1 MLFDL
6 KGKRR
11 RVVQG
16 VYLTLAVLMGGGLIF
31 FGIGGGTNGGLLDA
45 FKGGGGSSGDKTLKN
60 EIKAMQARVAANP
73 SDQAALVTIATDNYR
88 LAAEKADPNTGVFT
102 DKATA
107 NLNAADSAWVKYLAL
122 NPTKPNDTLAG
133 YMLQAYS
140 QAGLNKPDKAK
151 QAAEIF
157 SEAHP
162 SSNAYINVVLYAS
175 LAGDTR
181 TAKLAGDKAL
191 QLAPKSQ
198 RSSVKTLIKQ
208 AEAAGATSTSGATG
222 ATGASG
228 TTGSGG

>member
-16 VYLTLAVLMGGGLIF
+16 TYVMLAVLMGGGLVL

-45 FKGGGGSSGDKTLKN
+45 FKGGGGGSSGDKTLKK
-60 EIKAMQARVAANP
+60 EIAAMQKRVALNP
-73 SDQAALVTIATDNYR
+73 SDQGALVTIATDNYR
-88 LAAEKADPNTGVFT
+88 LAAENADPNTGVFT
-102 DKATA
+102 DKAKT
-107 NLNAADSAWVKYLAL
+107 NLTDAASAWERYLAL
-122 NPTKPNDTLAG
+122 NPPKPNDTLAG

-140 QAGLNKPDKAK
+140 QTGLNKPDKAK

-162 SSNAYINVVLYAS
+162 SSNAYVQVVFYAS

-181 TAKLAGDKAL
+181 TAKLAGQKAL
-191 QLAPKSQ
+191 QLAPKGQ
-198 RSSVKTLIKQ
+198 RSSVKALIKQ
-208 AEAAGATSTSGATG
+208 AEAVNTTSSSGATG
-222 ATGASG
+222 ATGA
-228 TTGSGG
+228 TGSGG

>member
-16 VYLTLAVLMGGGLIF
+16 VYLTLAVLMGGGLVL

-45 FKGGGGSSGDKTLKN
+45 FKGGSGGSSGDKALKK
-60 EIKAMQARVAANP
+60 EIQTMQARVAANP
-73 SDQAALVTIATDNYR
+73 SDQAALVVIATDNYR

-102 DKATA
+102 DKAKD
-107 NLNAADSAWVKYLAL
+107 NLNAAAGAWEKYLAL
-122 NPTKPNDTLAG
+122 NPPKPNDTLAS

-140 QAGLNKPDKAK
+140 TAGLNKPDKAK

-181 TAKLAGDKAL
+181 TAKLAGQKAL

-198 RSSVKTLIKQ
+198 RSSVKALIKQ
-208 AEAAGATSTSGATG
+208 AEAVSTTSASGATG
-222 ATGASG
+222 ATGA
-228 TTGSGG
+228 TGSGG

>member
-16 VYLTLAVLMGGGLIF
+16 VYLTLAVLMAGGLVF

-45 FKGGGGSSGDKTLKN
+45 FKGGGGSSGDKALKK
-60 EIKAMQARVAANP
+60 EIKAMEARVAANP
-73 SDQAALVTIATDNYR
+73 QDQAALVTIATDNYR

-102 DKATA
+102 DKSKE
-107 NLNAADSAWVKYLAL
+107 NLTAADSAWQKYLAL
-122 NPTKPNDTLAG
+122 NPPKPNDTLAG

-140 QAGLNKPDKAK
+140 QAGLNKPAQAK

-162 SSNAYINVVLYAS
+162 SSNAYINVVLYAA

-181 TAKLAGDKAL
+181 TAKLAGQKAL

-222 ATGASG
+222 ASGATG
-228 TTGSGG
+228 GGG

>member
-6 KGKRR
+6 RGKRR

-16 VYLTLAVLMGGGLIF
+16 VYLTLAVLLAGGLVF

-45 FKGGGGSSGDKTLKN
+45 FKGGGGGSSGDKALKK
-60 EIKAMQARVAANP
+60 EIAAMQARVAANP
-73 SDQAALVTIATDNYR
+73 QDQAALVTIATDNYR
-88 LAAEKADPNTGVFT
+88 LAAENADPNSGVFT
-102 DKATA
+102 DKAKD
-107 NLNAADSAWVKYLAL
+107 NLNAAASAWERYLAL
-122 NPTKPNDTLAG
+122 NPPKPNDTLAS

-181 TAKLAGDKAL
+181 TAKLAGQKAL
-191 QLAPKSQ
+191 QLAPKTQ
-198 RSSVKTLIKQ
+198 RSSVKALIKQ
-208 AEAAGATSTSGATG
+208 AEAAGATSASSGAT
-222 ATGASG
+222 G

>member
-16 VYLTLAVLMGGGLIF
+16 VYLTLAILIGGGLVL

-45 FKGGGGSSGDKTLKN
+45 VKGGGGGSNAEKTLNK
-60 EIKAMQARVAANP
+60 EIAAAQKRLALNP
-73 SDQAALVTIATDNYR
+73 QDQAALVVIATDNYR

-102 DKATA
+102 DDGKKK
-107 NLNAADSAWVKYLAL
+107 LNEAAGAWERYLAL
-122 NPTKPNDTLAG
+122 NPAKPNDTLAG

-151 QAAEIF
+151 KAAEIF

-162 SSNAYINVVLYAS
+162 SANAYIQVVFYAS

-181 TAKLAGDKAL
+181 TAKLAGEKAL
-191 QLAPKSQ
+191 ELAPKGQ
-198 RSSVKTLIKQ
+198 RSSVKELIKQ
-208 AEAAGATSTSGATG
+208 AEAVNTTSAPSGATG
-222 ATGASG
+222 ATG
-228 TTGSGG
+228 SGG

>member
-16 VYLTLAVLMGGGLIF
+16 VYLTLAILMGGGLVL

-45 FKGGGGSSGDKTLKN
+45 FKGGGGGSNAEKTLNK
-60 EIKAMQARVAANP
+60 EIEAAQKRVALNP
-73 SDQAALVTIATDNYR
+73 SDQGALILIATDNYR

-102 DKATA
+102 DDGKKK
-107 NLNAADSAWVKYLAL
+107 LSQAASAWERYLAL
-122 NPTKPNDTLAG
+122 APTKPNDTLAS

-140 QAGLNKPDKAK
+140 PTGLNKPDKAK

-162 SSNAYINVVLYAS
+162 SANAYINVVLYAS

-181 TAKLAGDKAL
+181 TAKLAGQKAL

-198 RSSVKTLIKQ
+198 RSSVKALIKQ
-208 AEAAGATSTSGATG
+208 AEAAGTTSASSGATG
-222 ATGASG
+222 TTGA
-228 TTGSGG
+228 GG

>member
-16 VYLTLAVLMGGGLIF
+16 VYLTLAVLMGGGLVL

-45 FKGGGGSSGDKTLKN
+45 FKGGGGGSSGDKALKK
-60 EIKAMQARVAANP
+60 EIQTMQARVAANP
-73 SDQAALVTIATDNYR
+73 SDQAALVVI
-88 LAAEKADPNTGVFT
+88 EKADPNTGVFT
-102 DKATA
+102 DKAKD
-107 NLNAADSAWVKYLAL
+107 NLNAAAGAWEKYLAL
-122 NPTKPNDTLAG
+122 NPPKPNDTLAS

-140 QAGLNKPDKAK
+140 TAGLNKPDKAK

-181 TAKLAGDKAL
+181 TAKLAGQKAL

-198 RSSVKTLIKQ
+198 RSSVKALIKQ
-208 AEAAGATSTSGATG
+208 AEAVSTTSASGATG
-222 ATGASG
+222 ATGA
-228 TTGSGG
+228 TGSGG

>member
-16 VYLTLAVLMGGGLIF
+16 VYLTLAVLMGGGLVL

-45 FKGGGGSSGDKTLKN
+45 FKGGGGGSNAEKTLKK
-60 EIKAMQARVAANP
+60 EITTMQARLAANP
-73 SDQAALVTIATDNYR
+73 QDQAALVTIATDNYR
-88 LAAEKADPNTGVFT
+88 LAAAKADPNTGVFT
-102 DKATA
+102 DDAKD
-107 NLNAADSAWVKYLAL
+107 NLNAASGAWERYLAL
-122 NPTKPNDTLAG
+122 NPPKPNDTLAG
-133 YMLQAYS
+133 YMLQAYG

-162 SSNAYINVVLYAS
+162 SSNAYVQVVFYAS

-181 TAKLAGDKAL
+181 TAKLAGQKAL

-198 RSSVKTLIKQ
+198 RSSVKALIKQ
-208 AEAAGATSTSGATG
+208 AEAVNTTSSSGATG
-222 ATGASG
+222 ATGA
-228 TTGSGG
+228 TGGGG

>member
-16 VYLTLAVLMGGGLIF
+16 VYLTLAILMGGGLVL
-31 FGIGGGTNGGLLDA
+31 FGIGGGTSGGLLDA
-45 FKGGGGSSGDKTLKN
+45 FKGGGGGSGADKTMKS
-60 EIKAMQARVAANP
+60 EIKVAQARLAANP
-73 SDQAALVTIATDNYR
+73 QDQAALVTIATNNYR

-102 DKATA
+102 DKGKE

-122 NPTKPNDTLAG
+122 NPPKPNDTLAG

-157 SEAHP
+157 AEAHP
-162 SSNAYINVVLYAS
+162 SANAYINVVLYAS

-181 TAKLAGDKAL
+181 TANLAGQRAL

-208 AEAAGATSTSGATG
+208 AEAVNTTSASG

>member
-16 VYLTLAVLMGGGLIF
+16 VYLTLAVLMGGGLVL

-45 FKGGGGSSGDKTLKN
+45 FKGGGGGSSGDKALKK
-60 EIKAMQARVAANP
+60 EISTMQARVAANP
-73 SDQAALVTIATDNYR
+73 SDQAALVVIATDNYR

-102 DKATA
+102 DKAKD
-107 NLNAADSAWVKYLAL
+107 NLNAAAGAWEKYLAL
-122 NPTKPNDTLAG
+122 NPPKPNDTLAS

-140 QAGLNKPDKAK
+140 TAGLNKPDKAK

-181 TAKLAGDKAL
+181 TAKLAGQKAL

-198 RSSVKTLIKQ
+198 RSSVKALIKQ
-208 AEAAGATSTSGATG
+208 AEAVSTTSASGATG
-222 ATGASG
+222 ATGA
-228 TTGSGG
+228 TGSGG

>member
-16 VYLTLAVLMGGGLIF
+16 VYLTLAVLMAGGLVF
-31 FGIGGGTNGGLLDA
+31 FGIGGATNGGLLDA
-45 FKGGGGSSGDKTLKN
+45 FKGGGGGSSADKTMKK
-60 EIKAMQARVAANP
+60 EIAAMEARLATNP
-73 SDQAALVTIATDNYR
+73 QDQAALVTIATDNYR

-102 DKATA
+102 DKAKD
-107 NLNAADSAWVKYLAL
+107 NLTAADSAWQKYLAL
-122 NPTKPNDTLAG
+122 NPPKPNDTLAG

-181 TAKLAGDKAL
+181 TAKLAGQKAL
-191 QLAPKSQ
+191 QLAPKGQ
-198 RSSVKTLIKQ
+198 RSSVKALIQQ
-208 AEAAGATSTSGATG
+208 AEAAGATSASSGATG
-222 ATGASG
+222 ATG